1 MSIDTKIREE
11 ILGQIKL
18 IEEEHDV
25 RVLMAIESGS
35 RAWGFSSADSDYDVR
50 FVYVHKPEWYLRVF
64 PQRDVIEVPI
74 DPVLDINGWEL
85 RKSLQLLCKSNGAL
99 TEWINSPVTYVED
112 SEFRAEIMG
121 LQKAL
126 LNPRALFH
134 HYFSMARGKYEV
146 VSTSDEPRL
155 KDYFYLLRAAL
166 CCEYLIRKGSTL
178 PVLFSELLADYCQ
191 SHTSFSLGS
200 VIDEWLEQ
208 KKRATEKNT
217 IPRNT
222 AIDGWIEVILDNA
235 EKNPP
240 EPENKS
246 IKSTKLDA
254 LLFSTVY

>member
-35 RAWGFSSADSDYDVR
+35 RAWGFASADSDYDVR

-99 TEWINSPVTYVED
+99 AEWVNSPVTYVED

-126 LNPRALFH
+126 LNPRALFY

-146 VSTSDEPRL
+146 VTTSDEPRL

-166 CCEYLIRKGSTL
+166 CCEHLIRKGSTP
-178 PVLFSELLADYCQ
+178 PVLFSDLLADYCL
-191 SHTSFSLGS
+191 SHSSFALAP
-200 VIDEWLEQ
+200 VIHGWLE
-208 KKRATEKNT
+208 KKQQATEKNT
-217 IPRNT
+217 IPRN
-222 AIDGWIEVILDNA
+222 AMIDSWVKMVLEDAG
-235 EKNPP
+235 KNPP
-240 EPENKS
+240 EPDKKN
-246 IKSTKLDA
+246 LDGVGLDQ